1 MAPLPSTALRNTRPS
16 TGPKD
21 ARRSSSRRLQSGSL
35 PAPGGTVGGR
45 PLRAL
50 VIDDDAVA
58 RAAII
63 ARLAHF
69 ETVEIVG
76 ECAGGREG
84 VGRIEELRPDVV
96 FLEIEMPDISGFD
109 VLEAIGGE
117 PMPHVV
123 FVTEDDQHA
132 VRAFQANALDYLLK
146 PIDDQRFRQT
156 LEKLMQRT
164 AEQRLGD
171 PGGSGGDAFGYGG
184 PPEPG
189 PRLSAP
195 GDAPFYVMHFLVKRR
210 NRIVVVP
217 TSDID
222 WIEAEG
228 DYLRLHCG
236 KESHLIR
243 DTMSAIG
250 SRLDPR
256 QFVRIHRS
264 TIVHVDRIR
273 ELHPHFNREFV
284 VLLRDGTQ
292 LKLSRGYRDSL
303 KAHFGGAL

>member
-1 MAPLPSTALRNTRPS
+1 MR
-16 TGPKD
+16 
-21 ARRSSSRRLQSGSL
+21 
-35 PAPGGTVGGR
+35 V
-45 PLRAL
+45 L
-50 VIDDDAVA
+50 VIDDDAAA
-58 RAAII
+58 RAALV
-63 ARLAHF
+63 ARLDRF
-69 ETVEIVG
+69 EALEIVG
-76 ECAGGREG
+76 ECACGREG

-146 PIDDQRFRQT
+146 PIDDQRVRQT

-164 AEQRLGD
+164 AGQRLGGPGRNGGD
-171 PGGSGGDAFGYGG
+171 GFGDGGSSE
-184 PPEPG
+184 PEL
-189 PRLSAP
+189 RLPTP
-195 GDAPFYVMHFLVKRR
+195 GDAPFHVMHFLVKRR

-217 TSDID
+217 TCDID

-264 TIVHVDRIR
+264 TIVHLDRIR

-284 VLLRDGTQ
+284 VLLRDGTE

>member
-1 MAPLPSTALRNTRPS
+1 MPLSSTALRNARPS
-16 TGPKD
+16 TGSKG
-21 ARRSSSRRLQSGSL
+21 ARRTSGRRLLSGSL
-35 PAPGGTVGGR
+35 PAPGGIARGR

-50 VIDDDAVA
+50 VIDDDAGA

-63 ARLAHF
+63 TRLAGF

-76 ECAGGREG
+76 ECARGREG
-84 VGRIEELRPDVV
+84 VGRIQELRPDVV

-109 VLEAIGGE
+109 VLAAIGGE

-146 PIDDQRFRQT
+146 PIDDHRFRQT

-164 AEQRLGD
+164 AGQRLGD
-171 PGGSGGDAFGYGG
+171 SGDGLGHGGSS
-184 PPEPG
+184 EPG
-189 PRLSAP
+189 PRLPAP
-195 GDAPFYVMHFLVKRR
+195 ADAPFYVMHFLVKRR

-217 TSDID
+217 TCDID

-243 DTMSAIG
+243 DTMAAIG

-256 QFVRIHRS
+256 EFVRIHRS
-264 TIVHVDRIR
+264 TIVHLDRIR